1 MAGDARLAGDRQQLH
16 ILILIVMADPSAG
29 TGSSTGCT
37 TPTASPDSR
46 PKRKKWM
53 ETDADGNSVQRFE
66 SPEAYMKRLHDW
78 EVRRLAKK
86 KRKPSVK
93 PCPACLHLNANR
105 SKTCK
110 GCVEAI
116 PLSTKRSAIRDM
128 ERRRNKIRRLT
139 RGATNS
145 DCILC
150 KCPLMG
156 RRLGICNCDVDRS
169 KEEIIKQVEKLH
181 HTVREARKIHTQNGV
196 SVPSFDIKSVMNSV
210 AKTIGMVREQKRS
223 SNIVSGCGR
232 AAHLDCLKE
241 WATRRPSEYGVLVPK
256 CPYCNVTC
264 SRKSGKYYTDI
275 VIDYAY
281 NQRVVE

>member
-1 MAGDARLAGDRQQLH
+1 
-16 ILILIVMADPSAG
+16 MADPSAG

-78 EVRRLAKK
+78 EVRRVAKK

-93 PCPACLHLNANR
+93 PCPACSHLNANR

-110 GCVEAI
+110 GCGEAI

-139 RGATNS
+139 HGATNS

-156 RRLGICNCDVDRS
+156 RRLGICNCDVDKNKGANHQTSRKTPS
-169 KEEIIKQVEKLH
+169 HRQRRIKK
-181 HTVREARKIHTQNGV
+181 THTQNGV

-210 AKTIGMVREQKRS
+210 AKTIGLVREQKRS
-223 SNIVSGCGR
+223 SNIVFG
-232 AAHLDCLKE
+232 AD
-241 WATRRPSEYGVLVPK
+241 VPHIW
-256 CPYCNVTC
+256 
-264 SRKSGKYYTDI
+264 I
-275 VIDYAY
+275 V
-281 NQRVVE
+281 